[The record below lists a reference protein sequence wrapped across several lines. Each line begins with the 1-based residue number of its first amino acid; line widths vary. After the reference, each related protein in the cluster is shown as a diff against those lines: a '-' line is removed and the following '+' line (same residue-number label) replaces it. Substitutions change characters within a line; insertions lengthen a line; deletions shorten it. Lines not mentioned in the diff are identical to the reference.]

1 MRKSFVMIGFLLGSV
16 CSIYGQ
22 KYRMGQAP
30 EPAKPAEFP
39 LHLHISA
46 SHLRRVC
53 SGDDSGGARLANVS
67 CNANGLFVD
76 AVLDGRKVELWG
88 DSKIGKLKSV
98 VLTPGDYT
106 AQLANDGHNADQT
119 AISQDYKVLL
129 PDGTIWQCHLS
140 GIVE

>member
-1 MRKSFVMIGFLLGSV
+1 MRKSFVIVGFLLGSA

-30 EPAKPAEFP
+30 KPANPAEFP

-53 SGDDSGGARLANVS
+53 SGDDSGGSRLANVS
-67 CNANGLFVD
+67 CTSNGLFVD
-76 AVLDGRKVELWG
+76 AVLNGRKVELWG
-88 DSKIGKLKSV
+88 DSKIGKLQSA
-98 VLTPGDYT
+98 VLAPGDYT
-106 AQLANDGHNADQT
+106 AQLANDGHNTDQT
-119 AISQDYKVLL
+119 VISQDYKVLL
-129 PDGTIWQCHLS
+129 HDGTSWLCHLS